1 MKTFVCQIC
10 GHIAFDEAPVEC
22 PVCGMPIENFENV
35 PDAVKTPADPDNLS
49 ELEKKHV
56 PHVTIG
62 RECSSVHGEGC
73 ADVYVKIGEIEH
85 VMETEHYIK
94 FIDFYA
100 SKRYLARLI
109 LTPQQI
115 HPKVSLCL
123 NVNTGKLTVVENCNV
138 HGSWMTKIKLDEDI
152 E

>member
-1 MKTFVCQIC
+1 MKTFVCQVC

-35 PDAVKTPADPDNLS
+35 PDAIKIPGDPDNLT
-49 ELEKKHV
+49 EVEKKHV
-56 PHVTIG
+56 PEVSIS

-73 ADVYVKIGEIEH
+73 ADVHVKVGEIQH

-100 SKRYLARLI
+100 SKKYLARLV
-109 LTPQQI
+109 LTPQRI
-115 HPKVSLCL
+115 HPSVSLCL
-123 NVNTGKLTVVENCNV
+123 NVNTGKLTVVESCNV
-138 HGSWMTKIKLDEDI
+138 HGSWMTKIRLNE
-152 E
+152 EE

>member
-1 MKTFVCQIC
+1 MKTFVCQVC
-10 GHIAFDEAPVEC
+10 GHIAFDEAPVDC

-35 PDAVKTPADPDNLS
+35 PDAIKIPGDPDNLT
-49 ELEKKHV
+49 EVEKKHV
-56 PHVTIG
+56 PVVSIS

-73 ADVYVKIGEIEH
+73 ADVHVKVGEIEH

-100 SKRYLARLI
+100 SKKHLARLV
-109 LTPQQI
+109 LTPRRI
-115 HPKVSLCL
+115 HPSISLCL

-138 HGSWMTKIKLDEDI
+138 HGSWMTKVRLNE
-152 E
+152 EE